1 MSNFTQEARALAM
14 AHALH
19 ELLEELHELPEHGA
33 GSAAEGARDYMVDVI
48 AQLEDRTPFPV
59 RPPSPPCPPKRGG
72 AAAILRCE
80 RALAQMR
87 RTRDFLD
94 KHFTKT
100 EDEPCGWCPIEAAE
114 LVDQA
119 ISMLEPIPP
128 EELRDDTPP
137 PRPALRVARG
147 SKQ

>member
-1 MSNFTQEARALAM
+1 MVRIGNAALMLVAV
-14 AHALH
+14 
-19 ELLEELHELPEHGA
+19 
-33 GSAAEGARDYMVDVI
+33 Y
-48 AQLEDRTPFPV
+48 
-59 RPPSPPCPPKRGG
+59 
-72 AAAILRCE
+72 
-80 RALAQMR
+80 
-87 RTRDFLD
+87 

-100 EDEPCGWCPIEAAE
+100 EDEPCGWCPIEAVE

-137 PRPALRVARG
+137 PRPALRVVRG